1 MTIVVTGAS
10 GQYGRLVADGLLREV
25 APSDL
30 ILVTR
35 SPDSLADYSRLGCT
49 VRYGDYDAPETLA
62 DAVRGGEQMLLVSG
76 TRVGRRVAQHGA
88 AIDAAVA
95 AGVRRIVYTSFIG
108 AGDPANH
115 SEAVADHRGTEAL
128 LRAAPVAWTFLR
140 NAQYA
145 DAVTDVMAPIALA
158 SGAMLSVAGDGEM
171 GFVWR
176 ADCAACAVAA
186 LLTDGHTACAYDITG
201 PDLVSY
207 REVARLIEHHAGR
220 PIRFEQTD
228 EAGLYAM
235 FDALGVPRAP
245 VDGLVV
251 GGTPW
256 NSDDMVSFEAAVRDG
271 RFAVRSDDVERL
283 TGRAPRSLA
292 ALFAAKAHEL
302 TALAAFE
309 RAPTTME
316 RS

>member
-1 MTIVVTGAS
+1 MSIVITGAS
-10 GQYGRLVADGLLREV
+10 GQFGRLTADGLLRHV

-35 SPDSLADYSRLGCT
+35 HPDSLADYRQLGCD
-49 VRYGDYDAPETLA
+49 VRFGDYDAPGSLA
-62 DAVRGGEQMLLVSG
+62 EALRGGRRMLLVSG

-95 AGVRRIVYTSFIG
+95 AGVTRIVYTSFIG
-108 AGDPANH
+108 AGDPQNL

-128 LRAAPVAWTFLR
+128 LRTAGVAWTFLR

-145 DAVTDVMAPIALA
+145 DAVTDVMAPMVLA
-158 SGAMLSVAGDGEM
+158 AGAMLSVAGDGRM

-186 LLTDGHTACAYDITG
+186 LLGDEHAGRAYDVTG

-207 REVARLIEHHAGR
+207 REVAAMIERHAGQ
-220 PIRFEQTD
+220 PVRFEQTD

-235 FDALGVPRAP
+235 FDALGIPRAP

-251 GGTPW
+251 EGNPW

-292 ALFAAKAHEL
+292 ALFEAKADE
-302 TALAAFE
+302 LAALGAL
-309 RAPTTME
+309 RAVE
-316 RS
+316 QA

>member
-1 MTIVVTGAS
+1 MSIVVTGAS
-10 GQYGRLVADGLLREV
+10 GQFGRLVADGLLRSV

-35 SPDSLADYSRLGCT
+35 SPDSLADYARLGCT
-49 VRYGDYDAPETLA
+49 VRFGDYDAPASLVE
-62 DAVRGGEQMLLVSG
+62 AVKGGERMLLVSG
-76 TRVGRRVAQHGA
+76 TRVGKRVGQHGA

-95 AGVRRIVYTSFIG
+95 AGVRRVVYTSFIG
-108 AGDPANH
+108 AGDPDNL
-115 SEAVADHRGTEAL
+115 SEAVADHRGTEEL
-128 LRAAPVAWTFLR
+128 LRAAPLDWTFLR

-176 ADCAACAVAA
+176 ADCAASAVAA
-186 LLTDGHTACAYDITG
+186 LLGDGHAGRAYDITG

-207 REVARLIEHHAGR
+207 REVARLIWEHAGK
-220 PIRFEQTD
+220 PIRFELTD

-251 GGTPW
+251 EGNPW

-271 RFAVRSDDVERL
+271 RFAVRSDAVERL
-283 TGRAPRSLA
+283 TGRPARSIA
-292 ALFAAKAHEL
+292 ALFAAKADEL
-302 TALAAFE
+302 TALAAID
-309 RAPTTME
+309 RVPAALE